1 MFSFL
6 LLIVLPYLISV
17 GSLGTSELAVI
28 VVAITYTAYCGVC
41 YLTDTIDR
49 KRIEAYED
57 IMEDE
62 EL

>member
-49 KRIEAYED
+49 KLMDE
-57 IMEDE
+57 EDE
-62 EL
+62 